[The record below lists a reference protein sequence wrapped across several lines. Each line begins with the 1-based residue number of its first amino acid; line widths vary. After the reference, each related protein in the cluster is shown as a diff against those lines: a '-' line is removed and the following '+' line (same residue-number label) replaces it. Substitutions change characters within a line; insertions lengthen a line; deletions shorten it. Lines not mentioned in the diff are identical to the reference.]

1 MAELWSLRIT
11 VKGATKTFGNV
22 DPSDTVATLA
32 DRAAQ
37 DFRCKG
43 GLDLAG
49 GFPPKA
55 LDAASKLSDVTTN
68 NAALRGIEK
77 KRAAPARKPAQR
89 KKAKGP
95 PVDDRRAAALRAA
108 EARAAGIEPVASE
121 INPAPAPSRPQPLAT
136 APKAPRRRRLNMA
149 SSEGGVGID
158 LASAAAGESGTRGKF
173 FRKALKGAV
182 EGRYEDTKA
191 EDRVSACQSGK
202 FEIAVSE
209 TTLSGNAS
217 KLKVTFAKGHGSRG
231 NHEDVVDALTREETV
246 AAVRQAV
253 SDGDADMLR
262 PENCARASQRVFWSL
277 VRHSNGKFIP
287 EALEELVPEVG
298 WAALFAQRRRRGCT
312 RAPPPVQAPVQAPV
326 PPPPPSQNDRR
337 RAALAAAEA
346 RAAEEDSSDDDDDD
360 PIVRKL
366 VEICGVNGYN
376 ALKRGNVQTPRDL
389 AAWRGA
395 GDVLRDMLIE
405 EGVAADACPGAAA
418 LGAWADAASKALTE
432 DPSLGAHVS
441 GFRGGA

>member
-1 MAELWSLRIT
+1 MAELWSLRVT
-11 VKGATKTFGNV
+11 VKGATKTFSSVNP
-22 DPSDTVATLA
+22 DDTVAILA
-32 DRAAQ
+32 ERAAQ

-49 GFPPKA
+49 GFPPKT
-55 LDAASKLSDVTTN
+55 LDAASTLKDVTTN

-77 KRAAPARKPAQR
+77 KRAAPARKPAVR

-121 INPAPAPSRPQPLAT
+121 INPAPAPSRPQPLAN

-202 FEIAVSE
+202 FEISVSE

-217 KLKVTFAKGHGSRG
+217 SLKVTFAKGHGSRG
-231 NHEDVVDALTREETV
+231 SHEDIVDALTREETV

-287 EALEELVPEVG
+287 EALAELVPEVG

-312 RAPPPVQAPVQAPV
+312 RAPPPVQAPVQAPL
-326 PPPPPSQNDRR
+326 PPPPSQDDRR
-337 RAALAAAEA
+337 RAALEAAEQ
-346 RAAEEDSSDDDDDD
+346 RQTVEEDSSDDDDD
-360 PIVRKL
+360 PITRKL
-366 VEICGVNGYN
+366 VEICGVNGYK

-432 DPSLGAHVS
+432 DPALGAHVS
-441 GFRGGA
+441 GFRGA

>member
-1 MAELWSLRIT
+1 
-11 VKGATKTFGNV
+11 
-22 DPSDTVATLA
+22 
-32 DRAAQ
+32 
-37 DFRCKG
+37 
-43 GLDLAG
+43 
-49 GFPPKA
+49 
-55 LDAASKLSDVTTN
+55 
-68 NAALRGIEK
+68 
-77 KRAAPARKPAQR
+77 
-89 KKAKGP
+89 
-95 PVDDRRAAALRAA
+95 
-108 EARAAGIEPVASE
+108 
-121 INPAPAPSRPQPLAT
+121 
-136 APKAPRRRRLNMA
+136 MA

-191 EDRVSACQSGK
+191 EDRVAACQSGK
-202 FEIAVSE
+202 FEIAVAE

-231 NHEDVVDALTREETV
+231 NHEDVVDALSREETV

-287 EALEELVPEVG
+287 EALAELVPEVG

-312 RAPPPVQAPVQAPV
+312 RAPPPVPPVQAPVQAPL
-326 PPPPPSQNDRR
+326 PPPPPSGEDRR

-346 RAAEEDSSDDDDDD
+346 RAAEEDSSDDDDD

-366 VEICGVNGYN
+366 VEICGKAGYA
-376 ALKRGNVQTPRDL
+376 ALKKGNVQTPRDL

-395 GDVLRDMLIE
+395 GDILR
-405 EGVAADACPGAAA
+405 A
-418 LGAWADAASKALTE
+418 
-432 DPSLGAHVS
+432 
-441 GFRGGA
+441 GGRISE

>member
-1 MAELWSLRIT
+1 
-11 VKGATKTFGNV
+11 
-22 DPSDTVATLA
+22 
-32 DRAAQ
+32 
-37 DFRCKG
+37 
-43 GLDLAG
+43 
-49 GFPPKA
+49 
-55 LDAASKLSDVTTN
+55 
-68 NAALRGIEK
+68 
-77 KRAAPARKPAQR
+77 
-89 KKAKGP
+89 
-95 PVDDRRAAALRAA
+95 
-108 EARAAGIEPVASE
+108 
-121 INPAPAPSRPQPLAT
+121 
-136 APKAPRRRRLNMA
+136 MA

-231 NHEDVVDALTREETV
+231 SHEDVVDALSREETV

-277 VRHSNGKFIP
+277 VRHSGGKFIP
-287 EALEELVPEVG
+287 EALAELVPEVG

-312 RAPPPVQAPVQAPV
+312 RAPPPVESPVQAPL
-326 PPPPPSQNDRR
+326 PPPPPSGEDRR
-337 RAALAAAEA
+337 RAALAAAEQ
-346 RAAEEDSSDDDDDD
+346 RQTVEEDSSDDDDD

-366 VEICGVNGYN
+366 VEICGVNGYK

-395 GDVLRDMLIE
+395 GDILRDTLLE
-405 EGVAADACPGAAA
+405 EGVAETACPGAAA
-418 LGAWADAASKALTE
+418 LGAWADAASRALSE

-441 GFRGGA
+441 GFRGA

>member
-1 MAELWSLRIT
+1 MAELWSLRVT
-11 VKGATKTFGNV
+11 VKGATKTFSSVNP
-22 DPSDTVATLA
+22 DDTVAILA
-32 DRAAQ
+32 ERAAQ

-49 GFPPKA
+49 GFPPKT
-55 LDAASKLSDVTTN
+55 LDAASTLKDVTTN

-77 KRAAPARKPAQR
+77 KRAAPARKPAVR

-95 PVDDRRAAALRAA
+95 PVDDRRAAALRAV

-121 INPAPAPSRPQPLAT
+121 INPAPAPSRPQPLAN

-202 FEIAVSE
+202 FEISVSE

-217 KLKVTFAKGHGSRG
+217 SLKVTFAKGHGSRG
-231 NHEDVVDALTREETV
+231 SHEDIVDALTREETV

-287 EALEELVPEVG
+287 EALAELVPEVG

-312 RAPPPVQAPVQAPV
+312 RAPPPVQAPVQAPL
-326 PPPPPSQNDRR
+326 PPPPSQDDRR
-337 RAALAAAEA
+337 RAALEAAEQ
-346 RAAEEDSSDDDDDD
+346 RQTVEEDSSDDDDD
-360 PIVRKL
+360 PITRKL
-366 VEICGVNGYN
+366 VEICGVNGYK

-432 DPSLGAHVS
+432 DPALGAHVS
-441 GFRGGA
+441 GFRGA

>member
-1 MAELWSLRIT
+1 MAELWSLRVT
-11 VKGATKTFGNV
+11 VKGATKTFSSVNP
-22 DPSDTVATLA
+22 DDTVAILA
-32 DRAAQ
+32 ERAAQ

-43 GLDLAG
+43 GLELAG

-55 LDAASKLSDVTTN
+55 LSAGAKLSDVTTN

-77 KRAAPARKPAQR
+77 KRAAPAKKPSTR

-95 PVDDRRAAALRAA
+95 PIDDRRAAALRAA

-136 APKAPRRRRLNMA
+136 APKQPRRRRLNMA

-231 NHEDVVDALTREETV
+231 NHEDVVDALSREETV

-262 PENCARASQRVFWSL
+262 PENCSRASQRVFWSL

-287 EALEELVPEVG
+287 EALAELVPEVG

-312 RAPPPVQAPVQAPV
+312 RAPPPVQAPVQAPL
-326 PPPPPSQNDRR
+326 PPPPSQDDRR
-337 RAALAAAEA
+337 RAALEAAEQ
-346 RAAEEDSSDDDDDD
+346 RQTVEEDSSDDDDD
-360 PIVRKL
+360 PITRKL
-366 VEICGVNGYN
+366 VEICGVNGYK

-405 EGVAADACPGAAA
+405 EGVAETACPGAAA
-418 LGAWADAASKALTE
+418 LGAWADAASRALSE

-441 GFRGGA
+441 GFRE

>member
-11 VKGATKTFGNV
+11 VKGATKTFSNV
-22 DPSDTVATLA
+22 NPDDTVETLA
-32 DRAAQ
+32 DRAAA

-55 LDAASKLSDVTTN
+55 LDAASILKDVTTN

-77 KRAAPARKPAQR
+77 KRAAPARKPAVR

-121 INPAPAPSRPQPLAT
+121 INPAPAPSRPQPLAN

-202 FEIAVSE
+202 FEISVSE

-217 KLKVTFAKGHGSRG
+217 SLKVTFAKGHGSRG
-231 NHEDVVDALTREETV
+231 SHEDIVDALTREETV

-287 EALEELVPEVG
+287 EALAELVPEVG

-312 RAPPPVQAPVQAPV
+312 RAPPPVQAPVQAPL
-326 PPPPPSQNDRR
+326 PPPPSQDDRR
-337 RAALAAAEA
+337 RAALEAAEQ
-346 RAAEEDSSDDDDDD
+346 RQTVEEDSSDDDDD
-360 PIVRKL
+360 PITRKL
-366 VEICGVNGYN
+366 VEICGVNGYK

-432 DPSLGAHVS
+432 DPALGAHVS
-441 GFRGGA
+441 GFRGA

>member
-22 DPSDTVATLA
+22 DPNDTVNTLA
-32 DRAAQ
+32 ERAAQ

-49 GFPPKA
+49 GFPPKPLSA
-55 LDAASKLSDVTTN
+55 EAKLKDVTTN

-77 KRAAPARKPAQR
+77 KRAAPAKKPSTR

-191 EDRVSACQSGK
+191 EDRVAACQSGK
-202 FEIAVSE
+202 FEIAVAE

-287 EALEELVPEVG
+287 AALEELVPEVG
-298 WAALFAQRRRRGCT
+298 WSALFAQRRRRGCT
-312 RAPPPVQAPVQAPV
+312 RAPPPVQAPVQAPL
-326 PPPPPSQNDRR
+326 PPPPPPEDRR

-376 ALKRGNVQTPRDL
+376 ALKKGNVQTPRDL

-395 GDVLRDMLIE
+395 GDILSDTLLE

-418 LGAWADAASKALTE
+418 LGAWADAASRALTE

-441 GFRGGA
+441 GFRD

>member
-11 VKGATKTFGNV
+11 VKGATKTFSHVNPDDAV
-22 DPSDTVATLA
+22 SSLA
-32 DRAAQ
+32 ERAAA

-43 GLDLAG
+43 GLELAG
-49 GFPPKA
+49 GFPPKT
-55 LDAASKLSDVTTN
+55 LDAAAKLSDVTKDN
-68 NAALRGIEK
+68 DALRGIEK
-77 KRAAPARKPAQR
+77 KRAAPARKPAAR

-95 PVDDRRAAALRAA
+95 PADDRRAAALRAA
-108 EARAAGIEPVASE
+108 EARAAGVTPEI

-191 EDRVSACQSGK
+191 EDRVAACQSGK

-231 NHEDVVDALTREETV
+231 SHEDVVDALSREETV

-287 EALEELVPEVG
+287 EALAELVPEVG
-298 WAALFAQRRRRGCT
+298 WSALFAQRRRRGCT
-312 RAPPPVQAPVQAPV
+312 RAPPPVEAPVQAPL
-326 PPPPPSQNDRR
+326 PPPPSQDDRR
-337 RAALAAAEA
+337 RAALEAAEQ
-346 RAAEEDSSDDDDDD
+346 RQTVEEDSSDDDDD
-360 PIVRKL
+360 PITRKL
-366 VEICGVNGYN
+366 VEICGVNGYK

-405 EGVAADACPGAAA
+405 EGVAETACPGAAA

-441 GFRGGA
+441 GFSGGE

>member
-1 MAELWSLRIT
+1 MRSLYCGESNLGPGVGCARAKASHGSIKPLLVSLFCGERSVFEGPASRRRPRSGAPGDASDRYTDVSNSKPDLRRLRLGQSGSISGRARRKSHSSAVRSPRRTQAAAASARNAKVAAKFRAAQGSLRPPDAAAAMAELWSLRIT

-22 DPSDTVATLA
+22 DPTDTVETLA
-32 DRAAQ
+32 ERAAQ

-43 GLDLAG
+43 GLELAG

-55 LDAASKLSDVTTN
+55 LSAAAKLKDVTTN

-77 KRAAPARKPAQR
+77 KRAAPAKKPATR

-108 EARAAGIEPVASE
+108 EARAAGEPAPVE

-191 EDRVSACQSGK
+191 EDRVAACQSGK

-231 NHEDVVDALTREETV
+231 NHEDVVDALTGR
-246 AAVRQAV
+246 
-253 SDGDADMLR
+253 GD
-262 PENCARASQRVFWSL
+262 
-277 VRHSNGKFIP
+277 
-287 EALEELVPEVG
+287 
-298 WAALFAQRRRRGCT
+298 RGC
-312 RAPPPVQAPVQAPV
+312 RPA
-326 PPPPPSQNDRR
+326 
-337 RAALAAAEA
+337 
-346 RAAEEDSSDDDDDD
+346 
-360 PIVRKL
+360 
-366 VEICGVNGYN
+366 
-376 ALKRGNVQTPRDL
+376 
-389 AAWRGA
+389 
-395 GDVLRDMLIE
+395 
-405 EGVAADACPGAAA
+405 
-418 LGAWADAASKALTE
+418 
-432 DPSLGAHVS
+432 S
-441 GFRGGA
+441 GFRWRCGHAETGELCARVPARLLVSGQALEREVHPRGA

>member
-22 DPSDTVATLA
+22 DPNDTIQSLA
-32 DRAAQ
+32 ERAAQ

-43 GLDLAG
+43 GLELAG
-49 GFPPKA
+49 GFPPKPLSA
-55 LDAASKLSDVTTN
+55 EAKLNDVTTN

-77 KRAAPARKPAQR
+77 KRAAPAKKPAQR

-108 EARAAGIEPVASE
+108 EARAAGETPVE
-121 INPAPAPSRPQPLAT
+121 INPAPAPARRPQPLAT

-191 EDRVSACQSGK
+191 EDRVAACQSGK
-202 FEIAVSE
+202 FEICVAE

-287 EALEELVPEVG
+287 EALAELVPEVG

-312 RAPPPVQAPVQAPV
+312 RAPPPVEAPVQAPL
-326 PPPPPSQNDRR
+326 PPPPAPDDRR

-346 RAAEEDSSDDDDDD
+346 RAAEEDSSDDDDD

-376 ALKRGNVQTPRDL
+376 ALKKGNVQTPRDL

-395 GDVLRDMLIE
+395 GDILRDTLLE

-418 LGAWADAASKALTE
+418 LGAWADAASRALTE
-432 DPSLGAHVS
+432 DPALGAHVS

>member
-11 VKGATKTFGNV
+11 VKGATKTFSNV
-22 DPSDTVATLA
+22 NPDDTVETLA

-49 GFPPKA
+49 GFPPKTLSA
-55 LDAASKLSDVTTN
+55 EAKLSDVTTN

-77 KRAAPARKPAQR
+77 KRAAPAKKPAQR

-136 APKAPRRRRLNMA
+136 APKQPRRRRLNMA

-191 EDRVSACQSGK
+191 EDRVAACQSGK
-202 FEIAVSE
+202 FEISVSE

-231 NHEDVVDALTREETV
+231 NHEDVVDALSREETV

-262 PENCARASQRVFWSL
+262 PENCSRASQRVFWSL

-287 EALEELVPEVG
+287 EALAELVPEVG
-298 WAALFAQRRRRGCT
+298 WSALFAQRRRRGCT
-312 RAPPPVQAPVQAPV
+312 RASPAEAPAVAPVAP
-326 PPPPPSQNDRR
+326 PPPPPSQDARR
-337 RAALAAAEA
+337 RAALEAAEQ
-346 RAAEEDSSDDDDDD
+346 RQTVEEDSSDDDDD
-360 PIVRKL
+360 PITRKL
-366 VEICGVNGYN
+366 VEICGVNGYK

-405 EGVAADACPGAAA
+405 EGVAETACPGAAA
-418 LGAWADAASKALTE
+418 LGAWADAASRALSE

-441 GFRGGA
+441 GFRE